1 MAVHNERPKLK
12 GRKRPHMGIAGSQQ
26 PFQYVSAYCGLQDDK
41 AGINFFV
48 AFWPRVMLPIYRS
61 SFVFYKF

>member
-1 MAVHNERPKLK
+1 
-12 GRKRPHMGIAGSQQ
+12 MGIAGSQQ

-41 AGINFFV
+41 AGIKFFV

>member
-26 PFQYVSAYCGLQDDK
+26 PIQYVSAFCGLQGDK
-41 AGINFFV
+41 AGIKIFV
-48 AFWPRVMLPIYRS
+48 AF
-61 SFVFYKF
+61 